1 MSTKYSLHAIRQKY
15 KETHPGVTDTIDFT
29 VKDGKDVRVYH
40 IEHPL
45 LQSNKTKRAVTA
57 ATTDID
63 MVKAVLGDQWD
74 DFIKDDGQVSDVML
88 LMNQIGEQMEAT
100 TPDGVPTR
108 R

>member
-15 KETHPGVTDTIDFT
+15 KETHPGVDTIDFT
-29 VKDGKDVRVYH
+29 VKDGKDAHVYH

-88 LMNQIGEQMEAT
+88 LMNQIGEQMEET
-100 TPDGVPTR
+100 TPDGVPTQR
-108 R
+108 

>member
-1 MSTKYSLHAIRQKY
+1 MSAHYSLHAIRQKY

-29 VKDGKDVRVYH
+29 IKDGKDARVYH

-45 LQSNKTKRAVTA
+45 LQSNKTKEAVTA

-74 DFIKDDGQVSDVML
+74 DFIKDGGQVSDVML
-88 LMNQIGEQMEAT
+88 LLNEISEQMEAV